1 VALVGKRSHSVWFQT
16 NEGEK
21 MKMLMAIIDSSKK
34 EELESV
40 LKREGITGF
49 TEIPNANGFG
59 STGMKMGSAA
69 FPGSSAVIYA
79 LLEEEILERVASTI
93 KSYCSECTQHMRLL
107 HWDVTVEI

>member
-1 VALVGKRSHSVWFQT
+1 
-16 NEGEK
+16 

-34 EELESV
+34 EELERV
-40 LKREGITGF
+40 LKREGISGF

-59 STGMKMGSAA
+59 STGMKMDSAV

-79 LLEEEILERVASTI
+79 LLDDDQLASIASTI
-93 KSYCSECTQHMRLL
+93 KGYCAECSQHMRLL